1 MNPLTSF
8 NPHPIVVEV
17 ALGPRGYDLMI
28 GRGLLAELGTLV
40 ASRRPHAAAALVTD
54 TVVASHHLSAAQAAL
69 TAAGVRTTPVVIP
82 AGEGS
87 KSWEGLEA
95 LCEALLSA
103 RIERGDLVIALGGGV
118 VGDLAGFAASIVR
131 RGVDLVQVP
140 TTLLAQV
147 DSAVG
152 GKTGINAARGKN
164 LIGAFHQPILVV
176 ADTALLDTLPPR
188 DFRSGYAEMVKY
200 GLINDRSFFVW
211 LEEHWHAVFAA
222 TAARDQA
229 IAQSCRAKAA
239 IVMRDERE
247 AGERALLNLG
257 HTFGH
262 ALETATGYSER
273 LLHGEAVAIGMSLA
287 LAFSVELGLLGADD
301 AARVDRHLSAVGLP
315 TRLSAIT
322 GGVGGADALVNL
334 MAEDK
339 KVKQGQL
346 TLILS
351 RGIGASVV
359 RSGIDPGQLR
369 AFLAKKLAEP

>member
-1 MNPLTSF
+1 MIVAAD
-8 NPHPIVVEV
+8 HHRPILVDV
-17 ALGPRGYDLMI
+17 ALGERRYDLMI

-40 ASRRPHAAAALVTD
+40 KARRPHAAVALVTD
-54 TVVASHHLSAAQAAL
+54 TVVASHHLAAAQAAL
-69 TAAGVRTTPVVIP
+69 TAARVRTTPVVIP
-82 AGEGS
+82 SGEAS
-87 KSWEGLEA
+87 KSWDGLKE

-118 VGDLAGFAASIVR
+118 VGDLAGFAAAILR
-131 RGVDLVQVP
+131 RGVDVVQVP
-140 TTLLAQV
+140 TSLLAQV

-176 ADTALLDTLPPR
+176 ADTALLDTLPAR

-200 GLINDRSFFVW
+200 GLINDRGFFDW
-211 LEEHWHAVFAA
+211 LEEHWRAVFAA
-222 TAARDQA
+222 TPERDEA
-229 IAQSCRAKAA
+229 VAQSCRAKAA

-287 LAFSVELGLLGADD
+287 LAFSVELGLLPADE
-301 AARVDRHLSAVGLP
+301 AARVDRHLAAVGLP
-315 TRLSAIT
+315 TKLSAIA
-322 GGVGGADALVNL
+322 GGIGGADALVGL

-351 RGIGASVV
+351 RGIGASLV
-359 RSGIDPGQLR
+359 RSGIDPGVLR
-369 AFLAKKLAEP
+369 AFLAEKLAEP

>member
-1 MNPLTSF
+1 VTVVADH
-8 NPHPIVVEV
+8 HPIVVEV
-17 ALGPRGYDLMI
+17 ALGERRYDLMI

-54 TVVASHHLSAAQAAL
+54 TVVASKHLSTAQAAL
-69 TAAGVRTTPVVIP
+69 AAAGVRTTPVVIP
-82 AGEGS
+82 SGESS
-87 KSWEGLEA
+87 KSWKGLEA
-95 LCEALLSA
+95 LCEALLAA

-118 VGDLAGFAASIVR
+118 VGDLAGFAASILR
-131 RGVDLVQVP
+131 RGVDVVQVP

-147 DSAVG
+147 DSSVG

-176 ADTALLDTLPPR
+176 VDTALIDTLPPR

-211 LEEHWHAVFAA
+211 LEEHWRAVFAA

-247 AGERALLNLG
+247 AGERALLNFG

-262 ALETATGYSER
+262 ALETATGYGER

-287 LAFSVELGLLGADD
+287 LAFSVELGLLGADE
-301 AARVDRHLSAVGLP
+301 AARVDRHLCAVGLP
-315 TRLSAIT
+315 TQLAAIA
-322 GGVGGADALVNL
+322 GGVGGADALVSL

-359 RSGIDPGQLR
+359 RSGIDPGLLR

>member
-1 MNPLTSF
+1 MIVAADPDR
-8 NPHPIVVEV
+8 PIVVEV
-17 ALGPRGYDLMI
+17 ALGARRYDLMI

-40 ASRRPHAAAALVTD
+40 KARRPHAAAVLVTD
-54 TVVASHHLSAAQAAL
+54 TVVASHHLAAAQSAL
-69 TAAGVRTTPVVIP
+69 TAASVRTTPVVI
-82 AGEGS
+82 ASGEAS
-87 KSWEGLEA
+87 KSWDGLKG
-95 LCEALLSA
+95 LCEALLGA
-103 RIERGDLVIALGGGV
+103 RLERSDLVIALGGGV
-118 VGDLAGFAASIVR
+118 VGDLAGFAAAILR
-131 RGVDLVQVP
+131 RGVDVVQVP

-164 LIGAFHQPILVV
+164 LIGAFHQPILMV
-176 ADTALLDTLPPR
+176 ADTALLDTLPVR

-200 GLINDRSFFVW
+200 GLINDRGFFVW
-211 LEEHWHAVFAA
+211 LEEHWRAVFAA
-222 TAARDQA
+222 TSWRDQA
-229 IAQSCRAKAA
+229 VAQSCRAKAA

-262 ALETATGYSER
+262 ALETACGYSER

-287 LAFSVELGLLGADD
+287 LAFSVELGMLPAEE
-301 AARVDRHLSAVGLP
+301 AARVDRHLAAVGLP
-315 TRLSAIT
+315 TKLSAIA
-322 GGVGGADALVNL
+322 GGVGGADALVDL

-339 KVKQGQL
+339 KVKGGQL

-359 RSGIDPGQLR
+359 RSGIDPGSLR

>member
-1 MNPLTSF
+1 VIVVADH
-8 NPHPIVVEV
+8 HPIVVEV
-17 ALGPRGYDLMI
+17 ALGPRRYDLMI

-40 ASRRPHAAAALVTD
+40 ASRRPHAATALVTD
-54 TVVASHHLSAAQAAL
+54 TVVASRHLASAQAAL
-69 TAAGVRTTPVVIP
+69 AAAGVRTTAVVIP
-82 AGEGS
+82 SGEGS
-87 KSWEGLEA
+87 KSWKGLEA
-95 LCEALLSA
+95 LCEALLAA

-118 VGDLAGFAASIVR
+118 VGDLAGFAASILR
-131 RGVDLVQVP
+131 RGVDVVQVP

-176 ADTALLDTLPPR
+176 ADTALIDTLPPR

-211 LEEHWHAVFAA
+211 LEEHWRAVFAA

-247 AGERALLNLG
+247 AGERALLNFG

-262 ALETATGYSER
+262 ALETATGYGER
-273 LLHGEAVAIGMSLA
+273 LLHGEAVAVGMSLA
-287 LAFSVELGLLGADD
+287 LAFSVELGLLGADE
-301 AARVDRHLSAVGLP
+301 AARVDRHLGAVGLP
-315 TRLSAIT
+315 TRLSAIA
-322 GGVGGADALVNL
+322 GGVGGADALVSL

-359 RSGIDPGQLR
+359 RSGIDPGLLR